1 MAELN
6 EQQQHLT
13 QVLQQQQSLVKEI
26 NELNQQS
33 ESKKQMALK
42 LQGVA
47 EYLDQIGVKLPEPET
62 SATAEAEGEAAEG
75 EVAAPAVVTE

>member
-13 QVLQQQQSLVKEI
+13 QVLQQQQALVKEI
-26 NELNQQS
+26 NEINQQV
-33 ESKKQMALK
+33 ESKRQMALK

-47 EYLDQIGVKLPEPET
+47 EYLDQIGIKLPEPET

-75 EVAAPAVVTE
+75 EAAAPAVVTE